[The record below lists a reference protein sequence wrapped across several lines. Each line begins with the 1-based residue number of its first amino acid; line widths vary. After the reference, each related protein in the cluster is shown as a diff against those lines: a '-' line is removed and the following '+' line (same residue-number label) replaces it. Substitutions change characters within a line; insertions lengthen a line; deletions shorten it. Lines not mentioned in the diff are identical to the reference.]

1 MLSLV
6 PAGSTI
12 RRAYYRVPGHYGY
25 GDDFD
30 TWDDAVRDAQAKRA
44 ALVES
49 LSKSLAGHATVEQIA
64 RTADVQTIIEL
75 RWDIKYPP
83 VGPQGGASGID
94 TAVEKFGDVMKLR
107 TSEQV
112 GA

>member
-1 MLSLV
+1 MLSLI

-12 RRAYYRVPGHYGY
+12 ERVYYRVPGHYGY

-30 TWDDAVRDAQAKRA
+30 TWDDAVRNAQAKRT
-44 ALVES
+44 ALVAQLTES
-49 LSKSLAGHATVEQIA
+49 MGRFGTQEAAERG
-64 RTADVQTIIEL
+64 ADVQTVIEL

-94 TAVEKFGDVMKLR
+94 TAVEKFGDVMNLR

-112 GA
+112 GS